1 MEVWARVAQRLRKQT
16 GKISTSTVISVFRRF
31 SRCLMR
37 PCIPAKGVSS
47 FIAFYSCS
55 RPVTRSGTSS
65 LDFYRS
71 RCLHNLPNSAR
82 RLPCPSRIAERRHF
96 HASPVSAA
104 PKDPYSVLGVNKD
117 ATAAEIKKVYFSLAR
132 KYHPDTNPDAN
143 ARDKF
148 VEIQEAYDVLKD
160 EKKRAAYDQYGSTSQ
175 QPGFDPNSFSQAFR
189 NGQGFGGFKDFS
201 SGFGPEM
208 GGGSS
213 FFESLFG
220 ALNNGP
226 GSRQRTRGEDL
237 EVSVGVSF
245 MESCKGTKR
254 SVKISPVVDCLT
266 CSGLGLKPG
275 AKRTTCT
282 SCSGSGTR
290 TFVIDSGFQM
300 ASTCPSCS
308 GVGSTIPRGSQC
320 GSCGGVG
327 KVRAPQAIEVD
338 IPPGVEDGMT
348 IRIPKAGDAP
358 VTGKGTPGDLF
369 VRVSVAPSKQFT
381 RQGANLFHEVKV
393 PFHTALLGG
402 RVRVPTIDGDVDVR
416 LPGGTQQ
423 GEEMVLKGRGVP
435 EVRNGLSGDLYVTF
449 SMVLPRSL
457 SKRQRQLLQEYA
469 DDVDGRSTSKDSK
482 GGNKAS
488 QSPSPSQGKG
498 TGHDNGMPS
507 FTHQSPSQG
516 GLVFRTWQKLR
527 GLIGF

>member
-1 MEVWARVAQRLRKQT
+1 
-16 GKISTSTVISVFRRF
+16 
-31 SRCLMR
+31 MR

-47 FIAFYSCS
+47 FVAFYSCS
-55 RPVTRSGTSS
+55 RPAQRSGTSS
-65 LDFYRS
+65 LSFYRS
-71 RCLHNLPNSAR
+71 RCIHNLPNSAHRFPCPR
-82 RLPCPSRIAERRHF
+82 RLAERRHF
-96 HASPVSAA
+96 HASPLSGA
-104 PKDPYSVLGVNKD
+104 PKDPYKVLGVNKD

-132 KYHPDTNPDAN
+132 KYHPDTNPDAS

-160 EKKRAAYDQYGSTSQ
+160 ENKRAAYDQYGSTSQ

-201 SGFGPEM
+201 SAFGPDV

-226 GSRQRTRGEDL
+226 GSRQRSRGEDL
-237 EVSVGVSF
+237 EVSVGITF

-254 SVKISPVVDCLT
+254 SVKVSPVVDCLT

-282 SCSGSGTR
+282 ACSGSGTR

-327 KVRAPQAIEVD
+327 KVRAPQTIQVD

-348 IRIPKAGDAP
+348 IRVPKAGDAP

-381 RQGANLFHEVKV
+381 RQGVNLFHEVKV

-402 RVRVPTIDGDVDVR
+402 RVRVPTIDGEVDVR

-449 SMVLPRSL
+449 SVVLPRSL
-457 SKRQRQLLQEYA
+457 SKRQRQLLQEYV
-469 DDVDGRSTSKDSK
+469 DDVEGRPTSKDSK
-482 GGNKAS
+482 GSNKAS
-488 QSPSPSQGKG
+488 QSSSSSQAQG
-498 TGHDNGMPS
+498 TGGHDNGMPS

-516 GLVFRTWQKLR
+516 GLVFRAWQKLR